1 VTVPN
6 PNPNSHPNPHLL
18 HVNQPRVS
26 DCLYSGVVFECELL
40 SGQSRAYIIVVV
52 YTMRSVVI
60 LLLFAVWQH
69 SCDDCDVCYGLEEE
83 KQNSGHQFRVHDW
96 AT

>member
-1 VTVPN
+1 M
-6 PNPNSHPNPHLL
+6 
-18 HVNQPRVS
+18 
-26 DCLYSGVVFECELL
+26 
-40 SGQSRAYIIVVV
+40 

-83 KQNSGHQFRVHDW
+83 KQNSSEFMIGLLSRHKDKFPD
-96 AT
+96 